1 MRCCQSPARTVAHD
15 ADTRRSGAREV
26 AAQFE
31 ALLFRE
37 AFAPLSKA
45 MGFYGDIVTGVVAQ
59 AMVRGAGAALTAPLE
74 RAIEGIARD
83 GVGQ

>member
-1 MRCCQSPARTVAHD
+1 MRCCQSPANAVVHD
-15 ADTRRSGAREV
+15 SDARRSGAREV

-45 MGFYGDIVTGVVAQ
+45 MGFYGDIVAGVVAQ
-59 AMVRGAGAALTAPLE
+59 AMVRGAGAGLTAPLE
-74 RAIEGIARD
+74 RVIEGKPR
-83 GVGQ
+83 GGGHP